1 MKHMAL
7 QMLKN
12 KSRPKTSKQ
21 LLDTLTKIGIRYD
34 TQHHLPMYTV
44 VQSKELRG
52 APKPGAYTKNL
63 FLRNKKGSMW
73 LLTCCE
79 DSDLDL
85 HTVST
90 QLQAGRLSFGSIERL
105 KQFLGVTPGSVS
117 PFALINDS
125 TLSVSFVMEK
135 KLLQSKNI
143 HLHPLDNT
151 QTTTIST
158 KDFLRF
164 LAYIQHTPTY
174 IEFTLDENKQI
185 T

>member
-1 MKHMAL
+1 MKHKSL
-7 QMLKN
+7 ETLKN
-12 KSRPKTSKQ
+12 KSRPKTVRQ
-21 LLDTLTKIGIRYD
+21 LLETLNKIEIVYD
-34 TQHHLPMYTV
+34 TQHHLPMRTV
-44 VQSKELRG
+44 SESKELRG
-52 APKPGAYTKNL
+52 VPKPGAYTKNL

-73 LLTCCE
+73 LVTCYE

-85 HTVST
+85 HKVST
-90 QLQAGRLSFGSIERL
+90 QLQSGRLSFGSTARL

-135 KLLQSKNI
+135 KLLQSKKL

-158 KDFLRF
+158 EDFLRF

-174 IEFTLDENKQI
+174 IEFTQDENKKI
-185 T
+185 N